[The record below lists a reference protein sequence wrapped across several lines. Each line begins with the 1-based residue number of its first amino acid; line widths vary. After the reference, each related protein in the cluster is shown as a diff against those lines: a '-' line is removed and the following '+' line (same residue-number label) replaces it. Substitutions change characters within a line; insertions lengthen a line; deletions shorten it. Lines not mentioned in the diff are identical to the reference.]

1 MRKSDIAYKRK
12 LIALLKILNM
22 EDRIYEVKNLKTIQE
37 INKYLFYNEDLKERF
52 KMYLRVL
59 MENRHK

>member
-59 MENRHK
+59 MENRSK

>member
-59 MENRHK
+59 MENRNK

>member
-22 EDRIYEVKNLKTIQE
+22 EDRIYEVKNLKTVSE
-37 INKYLFYNEDLKERF
+37 INKYLFYNEDLKERY

-59 MENRHK
+59 IENRDR